1 MRAYPFLISI
11 FLFAAL
17 FAGRSVPAA
26 EKVTFLRGSAARQAW
41 DKPLQPRVEGISLRE
56 VLGTLCDNRKLAWML
71 DRRIDPDQQVSYT
84 AGSAPLSAI
93 VTALVEPLQAQAI
106 LLGDTV
112 IVGPKES
119 IQWLR
124 TLAELQRVD
133 LQRSGL
139 PAARISQLSRPVTW
153 HWEEASE
160 PRKIV
165 SEEVRRLSV
174 EVQGLEKLPYDLWGS
189 GSLVGLTPGEAI
201 TVIAWQYDQRL
212 HWGEKGAA
220 TLVPIELPIAVSRV
234 LPNFSVDREAVAEE
248 FPELH
253 LEPQGKSLAAR
264 GRVEEIE
271 ALEHWLKG
279 ATVDRS
285 KKKPLRNDWRARKF
299 TLKLESAPLVDV
311 LELLK
316 KQGLPLEWDA
326 PALAEAGIDLKLKVS
341 LQREDATA
349 DTLIEDL
356 CRQAGLK
363 SQADATRV
371 VISR

>member
-1 MRAYPFLISI
+1 
-11 FLFAAL
+11 
-17 FAGRSVPAA
+17 VPAA
-26 EKVTFLRGSAARQAW
+26 EKAIFLHGAAARQAW
-41 DKPLQPRVEGISLRE
+41 DKPLQPRVEGLSLRE

-71 DRRIDPDQQVSYT
+71 DRRIDPDQPVSYT

-93 VTALVEPLQAQAI
+93 MAALVEPFHAQAI

-139 PAARISQLSRPVTW
+139 PAARISQLSRPVAW

-160 PRKIV
+160 PWKIV

-174 EVQGLEKLPYDLWGS
+174 EVQGLDKLPYDLWGS

-220 TLVPIELPIAVSRV
+220 SLVPIVLPIAVSRV
-234 LPNFSVDREAVAEE
+234 LPNFSVDRVALAEE
-248 FPELH
+248 YPELQ
-253 LEPQGKSLAAR
+253 LEPQGKSLTAR

-279 ATVDRS
+279 ATTDRS

-299 TLKLESAPLVDV
+299 TLKLENAPLVDV

-326 PALAEAGIDLKLKVS
+326 TALAEAGIDLKQKVS

>member
-1 MRAYPFLISI
+1 MRG
-11 FLFAAL
+11 FACFWGIVLLLVATADSSL
-17 FAGRSVPAA
+17 RAE
-26 EKVTFLRGSAARQAW
+26 EKVTFLRGTAARQAW
-41 DKPLQPRVEGISLRE
+41 DKPLQPRVEGITLRE
-56 VLGTLCDNRKLAWML
+56 SLGTLCDSRKLAWML
-71 DRRIDPDQQVSYT
+71 DRRIDPDQLVSYT
-84 AGSAPLSAI
+84 AGSAPLSVI
-93 VTALVEPLQAQAI
+93 VTSLIEPLHAQAI

-112 IVGPKES
+112 IVGPQES
-119 IQWLR
+119 MQWLR

-139 PAARISQLSRPVTW
+139 TANRISQLSRPVTW
-153 HWEEASE
+153 RWEEAAE
-160 PRKIV
+160 PRKVV
-165 SEEVRRLSV
+165 SEEVRRLSL
-174 EVQGLEKLPYDLWGS
+174 EVQGLDKLPYDLWGS

-220 TLVPIELPIAVSRV
+220 TLVPIELPITVSRV
-234 LPNFSVDREAVAEE
+234 LPNFSGDRAAVAQE
-248 FPELH
+248 FPDLQ

-279 ATVDRS
+279 TTTDRS
-285 KKKPLRNDWRARKF
+285 KKKPTRNDWRARKF
-299 TLKLESAPLVDV
+299 TLKLENAPLVDV

-326 PALAEAGIDLKLKVS
+326 AALADAGIDLKQKVS

>member
-1 MRAYPFLISI
+1 MRAFVCFWGI
-11 FLFAAL
+11 AL
-17 FAGRSVPAA
+17 LLVATAGSSLRAE
-26 EKVTFLRGSAARQAW
+26 EKVTFLRGAAARQAW

-56 VLGTLCDNRKLAWML
+56 SLGTLCDSRKLAWML
-71 DRRIDPDQQVSYT
+71 DRRIDPDQLVSYT
-84 AGSAPLSAI
+84 AGSAPLSVI
-93 VTALVEPLQAQAI
+93 VTSLIEPLHAQAI

-112 IVGPKES
+112 IVGPQES
-119 IQWLR
+119 MQWLR

-139 PAARISQLSRPVTW
+139 TATRISQLSRPVTW
-153 HWEEASE
+153 RWEEAAE
-160 PRKIV
+160 PRKVV
-165 SEEVRRLSV
+165 SEEVRRLSL
-174 EVQGLEKLPYDLWGS
+174 EVRGLDKLPYDLWGS

-201 TVIAWQYDQRL
+201 TVIAWQYDHRL

-234 LPNFSVDREAVAEE
+234 LPNFSGDRAAVAQE
-248 FPELH
+248 FPDLQ

-279 ATVDRS
+279 TTTDRS
-285 KKKPLRNDWRARKF
+285 KKKPTRNDWRARKF
-299 TLKLESAPLVDV
+299 TLKLENAPLVDV

-326 PALAEAGIDLKLKVS
+326 AALADAGIDLKQKVS